1 MSMLMRVHGDI
12 RWLVAIVAA
21 AVVIKFL
28 IGWLGKKQYAPLDK
42 TLLTIYT
49 ILMDI
54 NVLLGLILLFFA
66 GGFSGA
72 RLEHATTMIL
82 AAIAAHMTAV
92 WRKSTD
98 SSTKY
103 RNQLLMVAL
112 SLLLV
117 VMGVI
122 RLRGGF
128 TF

>member
-42 TLLTIYT
+42 TLLTVYT

>member
-42 TLLTIYT
+42 TLLLVYT

-66 GGFSGA
+66 GGFSGT
-72 RLEHATTMIL
+72 RLEHATTMVL

-98 SSTKY
+98 SPTKY

>member
-42 TLLTIYT
+42 TLLLVYT

>member
-42 TLLTIYT
+42 TLLLVYT

-66 GGFSGA
+66 GGFSGT
-72 RLEHATTMIL
+72 RLEHATTMVL

-98 SSTKY
+98 PPTKY

>member
-42 TLLTIYT
+42 TLLLVYT

-66 GGFSGA
+66 GGFSGT
-72 RLEHATTMIL
+72 RLEHATTMVL

>member
-92 WRKSTD
+92 WRKSTN